1 MWKVGLGFCNIACF
15 YHCSAVVL
23 LVTQLFYLTGYAR
36 LTAGMR
42 LLAEERALWVCGILL
57 RLHGLRF
64 GGRRE
69 PLGF

>member
-1 MWKVGLGFCNIACF
+1 M
-15 YHCSAVVL
+15 
-23 LVTQLFYLTGYAR
+23 VTQLFYLTRYAR

-64 GGRRE
+64 GGRWE
-69 PLGF
+69 PLGLSWALHGFFGTQH